1 MPVPFLSLLLFQ
13 LPSCRAA
20 NATDYTVAP
29 AGAEFTSIH
38 AAINST
44 FPGDTIFVKSG
55 TYQENLLLDK
65 KINLIGVDSG
75 GGAPVIVPL
84 KNGNAMEI
92 LADGC
97 RVEGFTIQNIEF
109 LHGIRVKSSNN
120 TIKGNT
126 FLNNAN
132 GILLVSAMKNTLYG
146 NTITNSSNVGIALE
160 GSNDN
165 FIEENIVSE
174 NSIGIQT

>member
-1 MPVPFLSLLLFQ
+1 M
-13 LPSCRAA
+13 
-20 NATDYTVAP
+20 
-29 AGAEFTSIH
+29 
-38 AAINST
+38 
-44 FPGDTIFVKSG
+44 KSG

-65 KINLIGVDSG
+65 KIDLIGVDSG
-75 GGAPVIVPL
+75 SGAPVIVPL

-97 RVEGFTIQNIEF
+97 RVEGFTIQNIAF
-109 LHGIRVKSSNN
+109 LNGIRVKSSNN

-165 FIEENIVSE
+165 LIEENIVSE
-174 NSIGIQT
+174 NSIGIQS